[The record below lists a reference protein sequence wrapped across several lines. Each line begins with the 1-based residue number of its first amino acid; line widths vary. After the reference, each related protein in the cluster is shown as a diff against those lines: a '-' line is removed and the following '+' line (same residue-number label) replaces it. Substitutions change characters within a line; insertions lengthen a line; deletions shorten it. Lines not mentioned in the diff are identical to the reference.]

1 MRVAGP
7 NEVTGLCLKR
17 ETSHRM
23 GRSSAPGV
31 PWTRLDEGKDAFD
44 SLAVRKALIA
54 PADANNRTAE
64 TMIYLTLM
72 VDPR

>member
-1 MRVAGP
+1 MSRVQTKSPVFASSA
-7 NEVTGLCLKR
+7 KR
-17 ETSHRM
+17 LTVM